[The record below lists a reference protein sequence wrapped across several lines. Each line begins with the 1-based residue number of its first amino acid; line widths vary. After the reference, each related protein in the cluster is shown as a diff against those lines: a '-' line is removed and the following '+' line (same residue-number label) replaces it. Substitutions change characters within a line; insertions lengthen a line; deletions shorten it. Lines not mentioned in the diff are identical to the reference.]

1 MLVKVVGNGN
11 ISKRISVVLV
21 FLGFFFVGH
30 KLSSFKTCL
39 VVRERKQ
46 LTSSWPV
53 LVRLTHWSL
62 DSQNTPGDD
71 RQKAKNFTIAIHSRH
86 IVPVQRLSH

>member
-1 MLVKVVGNGN
+1 ME
-11 ISKRISVVLV
+11 I
-21 FLGFFFVGH
+21 FLKEFLLFLFFWGFFFVDH

-53 LVRLTHWSL
+53 LVRLTQWSL

>member
-1 MLVKVVGNGN
+1 MEIFLKEF
-11 ISKRISVVLV
+11 LLFLF
-21 FLGFFFVGH
+21 FLGFFFVDH